1 MIGTSLWPDR
11 MKQLLREPRVHSRA
25 PSAALFTVRSGSQS
39 RRPHLDC
46 YAPLAAM
53 PASLVRLQAR
63 HLRESNPSR
72 DDDELRGLVTAGVR
86 EEILETVSIEKTIA
100 ANLHL

>member
-1 MIGTSLWPDR
+1 
-11 MKQLLREPRVHSRA
+11 
-25 PSAALFTVRSGSQS
+25 
-39 RRPHLDC
+39 
-46 YAPLAAM
+46 M